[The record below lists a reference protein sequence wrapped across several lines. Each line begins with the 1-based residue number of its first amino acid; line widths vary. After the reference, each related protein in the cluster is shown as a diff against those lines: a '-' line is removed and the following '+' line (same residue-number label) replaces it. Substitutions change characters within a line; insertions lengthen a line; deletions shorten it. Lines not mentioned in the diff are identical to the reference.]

1 MEGSMEPPLVFED
14 DGVEDELDNYMC
26 ELSTANTSNDIR
38 PESAM
43 SELSRLDQ
51 VLLTSEMFISI
62 L

>member
-1 MEGSMEPPLVFED
+1 VFED